1 MVVRY
6 TRTGIRRERSVTT
19 RHSMGCPG
27 GGCHPCGLW
36 NRQSRGHGQR
46 STRRYSGGAVTVAV
60 AAAAVVL
67 GLIAMGCSSQDAPST
82 APSSAASPSPSSSA
96 AVTTASPAEE
106 AQSQA
111 VALVPAY
118 LRTIDDLYLDP
129 SRPLDDLYAVAVA
142 PEVTAEA
149 TAIGTFRSR
158 GYRQTGRSQLVTAT
172 ADSVDLTPDPAA
184 SPSPTLP
191 TVVVTACVDVSQ
203 VQATDAS
210 GNSVIPAD
218 RPRDLVARLTIVN
231 PHYPDASSWRG
242 RRAAHTHGEP
252 RGGR

>member
-1 MVVRY
+1 MCDAGSLDGV
-6 TRTGIRRERSVTT
+6 TRWRTSLSVPAEQEVSVHGRRRKRRCSAVAAT
-19 RHSMGCPG
+19 R
-27 GGCHPCGLW
+27 
-36 NRQSRGHGQR
+36 
-46 STRRYSGGAVTVAV
+46 AAA

-67 GLIAMGCSSQDAPST
+67 GLTVSACSSSGDASSTAPTSATSSPPTSSAAPTTANPSQDA
-82 APSSAASPSPSSSA
+82 A
-96 AVTTASPAEE
+96 
-106 AQSQA
+106 SQA
-111 VALVPAY
+111 VAFVPTY
-118 LRTIDDLYLDP
+118 LGTIDDLYLDP
-129 SRPLDDLYAVAVA
+129 SRPLDDLYEVAVT
-142 PEVTAEA
+142 PEATAEA

-172 ADSVDLTPDPAA
+172 ADSVDLTNDPAA

-191 TVVVTACVDVSQ
+191 TVVVTACVDVSH

-218 RPRDLVARLTIVN
+218 RPRYLVARLTVVN
-231 PHYPDASSWRG
+231 AHYPAASSWRG

>member
-1 MVVRY
+1 M
-6 TRTGIRRERSVTT
+6 
-19 RHSMGCPG
+19 
-27 GGCHPCGLW
+27 
-36 NRQSRGHGQR
+36 
-46 STRRYSGGAVTVAV
+46 AVTRAA

-111 VALVPAY
+111 VALVPTY

-129 SRPLDDLYAVAVA
+129 SRPLDDIYEVAVDSEA
-142 PEVTAEA
+142 TAEA
-149 TAIGTFRSR
+149 TAIGMFRSQ
-158 GYRQTGRSQLVTAT
+158 GYRQVGRSQLVTAT
-172 ADSVDLTPDPAA
+172 PNSVDLTTDPAA

-218 RPRDLVARLTIVN
+218 RPRYLIAWLTVVN
-231 PHYPDASSWRG
+231 PQYPDASSWRVSEAPNRQAQTCDG
-242 RRAAHTHGEP
+242 
-252 RGGR
+252 